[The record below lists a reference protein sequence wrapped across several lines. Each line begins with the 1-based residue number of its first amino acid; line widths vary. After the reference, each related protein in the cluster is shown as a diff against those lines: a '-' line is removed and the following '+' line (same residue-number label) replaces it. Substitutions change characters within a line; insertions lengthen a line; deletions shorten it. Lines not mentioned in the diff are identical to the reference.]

1 MKSSRI
7 LVDPD
12 PLFVANKMISSLN
25 FSYLSG
31 KRGIHV
37 TGALLA
43 LDNPWSL
50 SPSNLGGTKKKSRK
64 LSMPR

>member
-1 MKSSRI
+1 
-7 LVDPD
+7 
-12 PLFVANKMISSLN
+12 MISSLN

-37 TGALLA
+37 TGVLLG

-50 SPSNLGGTKKKSRK
+50 DRPAARARLKTKSRRRW
-64 LSMPR
+64 MPQ